1 MQSHMIG
8 MQTTLDRI
16 LTTVSGGPQPSL
28 TYPPVLPHGHVA
40 QPSPGVEFGQR
51 PLSPRPQFPPLPGFA
66 APVRGNPPFY
76 KRFTYM
82 VQATQVRHIWHRP
95 KQRAIR

>member
-16 LTTVSGGPQPSL
+16 LATVSGATPSSL
-28 TYPPVLPHGHVA
+28 TYPPVQGHVA

-51 PLSPRPQFPPLPGFA
+51 PPSPRSQFPPLPGFA
-66 APVRGNPPFY
+66 APVRQISPCYQQLIHSFP
-76 KRFTYM
+76 
-82 VQATQVRHIWHRP
+82 ATQISRVWHRP
-95 KQRAIR
+95 GQRAIGW